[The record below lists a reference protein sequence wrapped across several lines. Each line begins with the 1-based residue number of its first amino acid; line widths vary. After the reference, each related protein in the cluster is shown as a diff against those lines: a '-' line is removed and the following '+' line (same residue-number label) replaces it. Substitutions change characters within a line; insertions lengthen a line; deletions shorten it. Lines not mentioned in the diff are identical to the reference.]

1 MDASAAA
8 RKWAAG
14 AGGAAAFVGA
24 AVGGAGFV
32 WSVLVG
38 LGGGLLVGALV
49 VLLTTPQGQAP
60 AQPKAERE
68 AAPEPK
74 RERVPEPEPEAKQEP
89 EPEPE
94 PEPEAKQEQEPEPEP
109 GRYPTRRLWT
119 RPKREPEPEPE
130 PEPEAK
136 QEPEPKPE
144 PEPEAT
150 QRPEPGRYPTRR
162 LWTRP
167 KRKPEPEPERAP
179 KVEHAAAAS
188 EVVRFTTA
196 KRALFRVSASTEP
209 SRVRFVSPVV
219 REVSSADLPVTIY
232 FAGRKG
238 TSLLTIKQ
246 FFDDGFSIQEHTSGV
261 EVRAEV
267 YPKT

>member
-119 RPKREPEPEPE
+119 RPKR
-130 PEPEAK
+130 
-136 QEPEPKPE
+136 
-144 PEPEAT
+144 
-150 QRPEPGRYPTRR
+150 
-162 LWTRP
+162 
-167 KRKPEPEPERAP
+167 KPEPEPERAP